1 MSSRRVGCWCEW
13 GVHDGVL
20 WGGDLWSGGEP
31 RMCQRTR
38 QGGTGECPLLCM
50 VKRMPECTCT
60 NIRKLKAPI
69 TPPGV
74 VPLPD
79 THTASIHVL

>member
-1 MSSRRVGCWCEW
+1 
-13 GVHDGVL
+13 
-20 WGGDLWSGGEP
+20 
-31 RMCQRTR
+31 MCQRTR